1 MNFIRYFCRM
11 SEVTGKAFDLRLLKR
26 VLSYARPYRKV
37 FIFTAFVTVVL
48 AFLAPLRIIM
58 IQKGL
63 DEYVK
68 VRDASGLQSLMI
80 YTVLVI
86 LLHTL
91 FQFFQSYYTSWL
103 GQHVILDIRKELFAK
118 VLSFKT
124 KYFDNTPVGALVT
137 RVTSDIQSVSDIFSD
152 GVLLIASDIIQL
164 IVALAFMF
172 WMDPGL
178 ALVTLIPIPLLLW
191 ATNVF
196 KNTIKVA
203 FQEVRGEVA
212 RINTFIQE
220 HVTGMS
226 VIQMFNR
233 EEVEMKKFKEV
244 NHAHMSGWV
253 KTIWANSIFFPLV
266 EVLSAC
272 SLSLIIWYGVKEVV
286 DNDNI
291 NVPIE
296 AFILYT
302 YMIYRPIRQLAD
314 RFNTLQM
321 GMVASERV
329 FKIMDS
335 DENLADD
342 GKVEQMDCQGN
353 IEFKDVYFS
362 YEAEHPVLKGISF
375 SAKQGQSIALVG
387 ATGAGKTS
395 IINVLSRF
403 YEIQSGSVLLDA
415 VNIKDIQLEV
425 LRKNVAVVLQDV
437 FLFDDS
443 IYGNITLGNPAITR
457 QQVQEAAL
465 LIGVDEFIQR
475 LPGAYDYRVRER
487 GAMLSVGQRQL
498 LAFLRAYVYDPKI
511 LVLDEATSSID
522 TESEMLIQKAIEKL
536 TEGRTSIIIAHR
548 LSTIQRCDKII
559 VLDKGEIV
567 ESGSHQELLSQA
579 GYYKRLHEYQF
590 ADVLSSSIEK

>member
-1 MNFIRYFCRM
+1 M
-11 SEVTGKAFDLRLLKR
+11 SAVTGKAFDLRLLKR
-26 VLSYARPYRKV
+26 VLRYARPYRKV
-37 FIFTAFVTVVL
+37 FIFTGIVTIIL

-68 VRDASGLQSLMI
+68 VRDASGLQTLMI
-80 YTVLVI
+80 YTIIVI

-137 RVTSDIQSVSDIFSD
+137 RVTSDIQSISDIFSD
-152 GVLLIASDIIQL
+152 GILLIVSDIIQL

-178 ALVTLIPIPLLLW
+178 ALITLIPVPLLLW

-196 KNTIKVA
+196 KNSIKVA

-226 VIQMFNR
+226 LIQMFNR

-244 NHAHMSGWV
+244 NHAHMSGWI

-286 DNDNI
+286 DNDNL

-329 FKIMDS
+329 FKILDT
-335 DENLADD
+335 EEHLANE
-342 GKVEQMDCQGN
+342 GKVEEMDFEGN
-353 IEFKDVYFS
+353 IEFKDVHFS
-362 YEAEHPVLKGISF
+362 YVENHPVLRGISF
-375 SAKQGQSIALVG
+375 SAHKGQSIALVG

-403 YEIQSGSVLLDA
+403 YEIESGQALVDGVDINDIKLD
-415 VNIKDIQLEV
+415 V

-443 IYGNITLGNPAITR
+443 IYGNISLGNPSITR
-457 QQVQEAAL
+457 EQVMEAAK
-465 LIGVDEFIQR
+465 LIGVDEFIQQ

-498 LAFLRAYVYDPKI
+498 LAFLRAYVYNPKI

-522 TESEMLIQKAIEKL
+522 TESEILIQKAIQKL

-548 LSTIQRCDKII
+548 LSTIQSCDKII

-567 ESGSHQELLSQA
+567 EAGTHQELLAQS
-579 GYYKRLHEYQF
+579 GYYKRLYDYQF
-590 ADVLSSSIEK
+590 ADVNLSQVPII